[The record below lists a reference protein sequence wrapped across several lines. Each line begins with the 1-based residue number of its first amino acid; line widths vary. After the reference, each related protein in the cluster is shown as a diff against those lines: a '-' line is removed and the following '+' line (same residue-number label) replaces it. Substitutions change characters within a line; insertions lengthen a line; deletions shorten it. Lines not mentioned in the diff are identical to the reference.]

1 MIDLH
6 VDFRYRLMYKN
17 KKKERKLYH
26 FAVNQSEIEYHESL
40 DSFIKNNAIITM
52 QKLFL
57 VLYVYSVS

>member
-26 FAVNQSEIEYHESL
+26 FAVNQSEIEYEPRL
-40 DSFIKNNAIITM
+40 IY
-52 QKLFL
+52 QK
-57 VLYVYSVS
+57 

>member
-17 KKKERKLYH
+17 KKKERKTYH
-26 FAVNQSEIEYHESL
+26 FAVNQSEIENHESL